1 LRWVGCESTEKSRIN
16 IGESIVIENPE
27 SKKQRE
33 IHVEDVCLAIQTG
46 QLLPRLGEEH
56 PEFLEATHVINGK
69 TTLTV
74 LSGAAQ
80 TYVLDI
86 QKWIAAL
93 RSKDIQYIRPQDSI
107 HLQAMKDLQKSMG
120 DELKPMSPWTIYR
133 AQKKIRSANG
143 DISAIHPK
151 FAMRGWTHLP
161 PEAQIRVSR
170 LHPIVDKKLN
180 ELIEQAIK
188 NTPHKVRPF
197 TIRNELRDHLEAS
210 AGDIKCEVGI
220 VLPSHVTISKRISNS
235 CSKYELDRRRSS
247 PDAAKQLYRS
257 VGARD
262 AAERILEVAQFDDID
277 ARVFLIDPD
286 TERPWGTAYMTCGI
300 DERSRS
306 VLGATIG
313 AEYRNTA
320 SALNTLYSSI
330 RAKDMSASE
339 FDWCKKSWPM
349 HGLPGLAVLDNASY
363 NKSDAFKLSLLSMGV
378 DFALARPKT
387 PTNKSAVEHFNY
399 RFKHHFAADLAGACI
414 NKRDP
419 DGAKR
424 GMNTAKYT
432 LEEFTQ
438 RAFKYICDEYHH
450 QPMDE
455 GFSPSE
461 IWNSQV
467 GIVDFRSPTPRDLN
481 FIRYFQLEEL
491 TFRSSGGILRKKL
504 RYCNSELD
512 DLQRRIGWNAKVNI
526 RVNPYSL
533 ADIYVED
540 AQMSRWFSVPCVECD
555 KNYLHG
561 LSDALHSLILSCTSA
576 QKNELRIGGDWQFT
590 GIDDMQDLA
599 QKLCKNNSL
608 TMRGNGFRIKTLL
621 KNRISSSEHQ
631 NSNAVYKYSTPQR
644 AVEAISPAPM
654 LKAEVESVQT
664 KKNPEF
670 MKMLAMLTATG
681 SATSGTG
688 PGV

>member
-1 LRWVGCESTEKSRIN
+1 MGREPTETPRKN
-16 IGESIVIENPE
+16 LGETIVFENPE
-27 SKKQRE
+27 TKKQRE
-33 IHVEDVCLAIQTG
+33 IHVDDVCLAIETG
-46 QLLPRLGEEH
+46 QLIPRLGEDP
-56 PEFLEATHVINGK
+56 PEFLETTHVINGK

-74 LSGAAQ
+74 LSSAAQ

-86 QKWIAAL
+86 QNWIAAL
-93 RSKDIQYIRPQDSI
+93 RTKDIQYIKPQDSI
-107 HLQAMKDLQKSMG
+107 HLQAMEDLQKSMG
-120 DELKPMSPWTIYR
+120 DKLKPMSPWTIYR

-151 FAMRGWTHLP
+151 FDMRGWTHLP
-161 PEAQIRVSR
+161 PEAQSRVSR

-188 NTPHKVRPF
+188 NTPNKVRPF

-210 AGDIKCEVGI
+210 AEDLKGEVGI
-220 VLPSHVTISKRISNS
+220 VLPSHVTISKRINS
-235 CSKYELDRRRSS
+235 YCSQYELDRRRYS
-247 PDAAKQLYRS
+247 PGAAKQLYRS

-262 AAERILEVAQFDDID
+262 AAERILEVAQFDDVD

-286 TERPWGTAYMTCGI
+286 TGRPWGTAYMTCGI

-313 AEYRNTA
+313 AEYRNIA
-320 SALNTLYSSI
+320 SALNTLYRSI

-339 FDWCKKSWPM
+339 LDRCKKSWPM

-399 RFKHHFAADLAGACI
+399 RFKHHFAADLPGACI

-424 GMNTAKYT
+424 GMKTAKYT

-438 RAFKYICDEYHH
+438 RAFKYICDDYHY

-461 IWNSQV
+461 IWNSE
-467 GIVDFRSPTPRDLN
+467 VDMVDLRSPAPRDLN
-481 FIRYFQLEEL
+481 FIRYFQLEKL
-491 TFRSSGGILRKKL
+491 TFRRSGGILRSKL

-512 DLQRRIGWNAKVNI
+512 DLRRRIGWNAKVNI

-561 LSDALHSLILSCTSA
+561 LSDALHSLILSCASS
-576 QKNELRIGGDWQFT
+576 QKNELRIGSDWQFT
-590 GIDDMQDLA
+590 GIDDLQDLA
-599 QKLCKNNSL
+599 QKLCMNNSL
-608 TMRGNGFRIKTLL
+608 TIRGNGFRMKTLL
-621 KNRISSSEHQ
+621 KSRSLTTKPKSS
-631 NSNAVYKYSTPQR
+631 NTVYQYSTPQR
-644 AVEAISPAPM
+644 DVEELSPAPR
-654 LKAEVESVQT
+654 LNVEVESVQT

-670 MKMLAMLTATG
+670 MKMLAMLSG
-681 SATSGTG
+681 NSSITSGTG
-688 PGV
+688 AGV